1 MSFLSL
7 KFSVFFLTFFY
18 AYWLLPAKGEYR
30 KVSLILSSSI
40 FYSFFSFPFLLHFYF
55 VLLVNYLFYK
65 YLKDKDFY
73 ITSVILLNVSNLIL
87 FKYFYFISELIG
99 LSFGI
104 QALTEKPQLDLLI
117 SKALGLPGFEI
128 ALPATIS
135 YYTFQLISFAFDY
148 KSGKIKMVVPIY
160 DFFVYCLFFPIM
172 IAGPILRFD
181 SFLRQFDELDIDTQK
196 MFDGIYLL
204 ISGIFKKMVLSDG
217 LTLIIYPVFG
227 DPSQYSGGA
236 LLLTT
241 YFFGLH
247 LYLDFSGL
255 TDLARGLAMLLGFN
269 LPLNFKAPFFMTG
282 FGDFWRRWHLTFSYW
297 IRDYIYIPLGGSKK
311 GELRTS
317 LNFVATFTLGGLWH
331 GANLNFALW
340 GLINGSYVALERFLE
355 VKNKRIIPEF
365 KFKPFFYF
373 LFVLHMDIIT
383 WILFF
388 TKDISTAFTAIG
400 KILLMRSGNSLTHA
414 ETGFYTGIMVILF
427 HLLEEFPDK
436 FSINNKIK
444 NSLLPLVS
452 IIIYLFLVSKGG
464 SNIDFYYTKF

>member
-1 MSFLSL
+1 MSFLTL
-7 KFSVFFLTFFY
+7 KFSLFFLTFFY
-18 AYWLLPAKGEYR
+18 IYWALPGRGSYK
-30 KVSLILSSSI
+30 KISLILASSV
-40 FYSFFSFPFLLHFYF
+40 FYSFFSLPFLFHFY
-55 VLLVNYLFYK
+55 LILALNYFI
-65 YLKDKDFY
+65 YLRFRDDKNY
-73 ITSVILLNVSNLIL
+73 TSFIVILNLFNLIV
-87 FKYFYFISELIG
+87 FKYFYFLCEIIG
-99 LSFGI
+99 NSINLPL
-104 QALTEKPQLDLLI
+104 LTEKPQLDLLI

-148 KSGKIKMVVPIY
+148 KSGKINKLVPIY

-181 SFLRQFDELDIDTQK
+181 NFLSQFDDLDINNQK

-217 LTLIIYPVFG
+217 LTSIIYPVFG
-227 DPSQYSGGA
+227 NPSDYSGGA

-255 TDLARGLAMLLGFN
+255 TDMARGLAMLLGFT

-282 FGDFWRRWHLTFSYW
+282 FGDFWRRWHLTFSFW

-317 LNFVATFTLGGLWH
+317 LNFIATFTLGGLWH

-355 VKNKRIIPEF
+355 VKNIRIIPDF

-400 KILLMRSGNSLTHA
+400 KILMMRSGNSLTYA
-414 ETGFYTGIMVILF
+414 ETGFYTGIIVIVF
-427 HLLEEFPDK
+427 HLFEEFPEK
-436 FSINNKIK
+436 FSLNNKIK